1 MTLTLSGV
9 SKMKVTS
16 EGDPYDPPLTRVS
29 QIAGMAEKLAN
40 NLEMHLVP
48 IRLKSLGTK

>member
-9 SKMKVTS
+9 SKTKVTS
-16 EGDPYDPPLTRVS
+16 EGYPYDPPFARVS
-29 QIAGMAEKLAN
+29 EIASMAEKLAH

-48 IRLKSLGTK
+48 TRFKSLGTK